1 MFHFRVFTNISVI
14 YMFHM
19 LPKIKIV
26 CNILSACMLK
36 QHHAVWTVPL
46 GHLIGAQKASELE
59 HFKFQVVGVRD
70 AQPVFTKVTF

>member
-1 MFHFRVFTNISVI
+1 
-14 YMFHM
+14 M

-26 CNILSACMLK
+26 YNVLRACMLK
-36 QHHAVWTVPL
+36 QHQAVWTIPL

-59 HFKFQVVGVRD
+59 HFKFQIVGVRD

>member
-1 MFHFRVFTNISVI
+1 
-14 YMFHM
+14 
-19 LPKIKIV
+19 
-26 CNILSACMLK
+26 MLK
-36 QHHAVWTVPL
+36 HLHAVWTVPL